1 MQVNGQLACRSV
13 PGSADR
19 GRTVRPH
26 PGPVTLF
33 LDVPKLPGELP
44 AELPAK
50 SVLIWPAA
58 LAGPVVRR
66 GGSRAGTVRDGL
78 TE

>member
-26 PGPVTLF
+26 PGPMILF
-33 LDVPKLPGELP
+33 LDVPQLPGELPGELP
-44 AELPAK
+44 ADSGARWAPRPG
-50 SVLIWPAA
+50 VLSIGKCQVW
-58 LAGPVVRR
+58 GN
-66 GGSRAGTVRDGL
+66 
-78 TE
+78 